1 MRFRREGKKEEEM
14 YDYMVFDPYLITYLT
29 EERNQQI
36 FREVQALR
44 LKKQVRR
51 NHKVRGSRLVAFNLG
66 LTAVSKNLDPHGII
80 RKHESVLGRPQTED
94 SRRRETRRLQAR
106 GRQPVRG
113 EPLLGQALHQD
124 GARGRLAGSEE
135 ASGQTY

>member
-1 MRFRREGKKEEEM
+1 M

-66 LTAVSKNLDPHGII
+66 LKSTLH
-80 RKHESVLGRPQTED
+80 VLRRVGR
-94 SRRRETRRLQAR
+94 A
-106 GRQPVRG
+106 GR
-113 EPLLGQALHQD
+113 
-124 GARGRLAGSEE
+124 
-135 ASGQTY
+135 